1 VTNVRHGLFVSGF
14 MLCDRCV
21 SNGKCDRFKPGGR
34 CALEQKMFDKVVS
47 RLVEE
52 FDLDSLADE
61 ILVRRAAMYLIRIVR
76 AEGYEAA
83 VGVSE
88 KSLNWGAHIAKL
100 DSVLRGLFKDLA
112 ISRGKRLQL
121 EKGEAMLVSLDDVMR
136 KFARFEKTAK
146 SAKMRIKT
154 RKVGFFPR
162 SELWAMWEEDYPK
175 LKSML
180 KERKKVEKEE
190 KKS

>member
-1 VTNVRHGLFVSGF
+1 MTNVRHGLFMSGF

-21 SNGKCDRFKPGGR
+21 SNGKCDQFKPGGR
-34 CALEQKMFDKVVS
+34 CALERKMFDEVVN

-76 AEGYEAA
+76 AEGYEVA

-88 KSLNWGAHIAKL
+88 KSLNWGAYIAKM
-100 DSVLRGLFKDLA
+100 DSELRGLFKDLA

-121 EKGEAMLVSLDDVMR
+121 EKGEAMLVSLDNVMR
-136 KFARFEKTAK
+136 KFARFEKASVK
-146 SAKMRIKT
+146 SAKKGIKT

-162 SELWAMWEEDYPK
+162 AELWAMWEEDYPK
-175 LKSML
+175 LRSML
-180 KERKKVEKEE
+180 KERKEG
-190 KKS
+190 